1 MIEYLYPHMVHEY
14 YVERMR
20 KLSSAREQARGKI
33 RTKNDVLK
41 LKTIVR
47 RKLAQSFGQLPEK
60 TPLNP
65 KVTGRFERSHY
76 TVEKIIFESRPSLL
90 VTANLYVPK
99 GKQGPFP
106 CVLGACGHSAVG
118 KSEPNYQFFAQGLA
132 TKGYLVL
139 IYDPLSQGERIQ
151 YPVKEGLI
159 HPRGC
164 CQEHN
169 MMGNQMSLIGE
180 FFGKWRLWDG
190 IRALDYLLSRPEAD
204 QARVGVTGNSGGG
217 TLTTYLNAFDD
228 RFTMAAPNC
237 FVTTYLCNLENELP
251 ADSEQIPPNIIK
263 YGLDMADFF
272 VAQIPR
278 PVILLGQHNDFFD
291 RRGLIK
297 TYEEL
302 KRLYVIIG
310 AGENIKLF
318 IGPGEH
324 VYSRQGRE
332 AMYAFFNKH
341 AGIMADSR
349 ECKTIAETPE
359 QLAASPE
366 GQVHKMAGKRV
377 FDFTKEDAA
386 KINLARKGISPAAL
400 KKIIG
405 EALALGD
412 RSIIP
417 HYRVLGPRWNA
428 VKKYACHSSFAVETE
443 PGIQA
448 ILHVFGKQNQ
458 CFYCFPKLR
467 KVLLYVSHLSS
478 QEDVTAG
485 EAPHNNEPLF
495 ALDVRGMGQTKAL
508 TCADENFFAPYGNDY
523 FYASYA
529 NMFGKPYL
537 GRRVYD
543 LLAVLNL
550 LQSEGCREVHL
561 MGRGLGA
568 LTVTFA
574 ACLHPL
580 VKRVTLKNTLL
591 SYYEL
596 TQTPVQSWPF
606 SAMAYG
612 ILRYFDL
619 PDCYHA
625 LAKKHLKIIS
635 PWNSQM
641 RGWNKKD
648 LTSHARSLGI
658 NLKWII
664 MGKV

>member
-1 MIEYLYPHMVHEY
+1 MIEHLYPHMVQEY

-20 KLSSAREQARGKI
+20 QYSLERDHARRNI
-33 RTKNDVLK
+33 RTRNDVLK
-41 LKTIVR
+41 LKRIVR
-47 RKLAQSFGQLPEK
+47 RKLAQSFGKLPAH

-76 TVEKIIFESRPSLL
+76 IVEKILFESRPSLF
-90 VTANLYVPK
+90 VTANLYIPK

-118 KSEPNYQFFAQGLA
+118 KAEPNYQLFAQGLA

-151 YPVKEGLI
+151 YSEKEGVAQ
-159 HPRGC
+159 PKGC

-204 QARVGVTGNSGGG
+204 HARVGVTGNSGGG

-228 RFTMAAPNC
+228 RFTMAASSC
-237 FVTTYLCNLENELP
+237 FVTTYLCNLENEIP
-251 ADSEQIPPNIIK
+251 ADAEQIPPNIIK

-278 PVILLGQHNDFFD
+278 PVILLGQNNDYFD
-291 RRGLIK
+291 RRGLIR
-297 TYEEL
+297 TYNEL
-302 KRLYVIIG
+302 KRLYTIMG
-310 AGENIKLF
+310 AEKNIELF
-318 IGPGEH
+318 IGPRNHGYFLEN
-324 VYSRQGRE
+324 RE
-332 AMYAFFNKH
+332 AMYAFFNKQ
-341 AGIMADSR
+341 AGIRGHSR
-349 ECKTIAETPE
+349 EGKTVVESPG
-359 QLAASPE
+359 QLAASPT
-366 GQVHKMAGKRV
+366 GQVHKMSGRRV
-377 FDFTKEDAA
+377 FDFTKEEAA
-386 KINLARKGISPAAL
+386 RINLTRKRIPAVTF
-400 KKIIG
+400 KKMIC
-405 EALALGD
+405 EVLATD
-412 RSIIP
+412 THSAIP
-417 HYRVLGPRWNA
+417 HYRILRSRGNVA
-428 VKKYACHSSFAVETE
+428 KKYACHSSFAVETE

-448 ILHVFGKQNQ
+448 ILHVFGNMDY
-458 CFYCFPKLR
+458 FRFPQLK
-467 KVLLYVSHLSS
+467 KVTLYIPHLSS
-478 QEDVTAG
+478 QEDVISG
-485 EAPHNNEPLF
+485 NVPHGNKPLF
-495 ALDVRGMGQTKAL
+495 ALDVRGMGQTMAL
-508 TCADENFFAPYGNDY
+508 TCANDNFFAPYGSDY

-529 NMFGKPYL
+529 NMFGKVYL
-537 GRRVYD
+537 GRRVCD

-550 LQSEGCREVHL
+550 LQNEGCREVHL

-568 LTVTFA
+568 LTATFG

-606 SAMAYG
+606 SVMPND
-612 ILRYFDL
+612 ILHYFDL
-619 PDCYHA
+619 PDCYRA
-625 LAKKHLKIIS
+625 LAAKHLALIT

-641 RGWNKKD
+641 QAWSKKEIK
-648 LTSHARSLGI
+648 LHARLLGV
-658 NLKWII
+658 NLKLVD
-664 MGKV
+664 MNPLP